1 MKTKLLAICLSVFI
15 LFTMLPICVVAD
27 DGIFT
32 IASDEDWLKFCE
44 NAQENKNATVQ
55 ITSDFDMGGKQFSE
69 VFAGT
74 IYGNGHTI
82 SYPTEGICALFG
94 DFAGEA
100 YDLVLGQK
108 DVKYATRTSTGAFAA
123 RVSGDA
129 TLFDITNN
137 LYIVVGA
144 TNINIGGLIGEI
156 SGNDI
161 EVVLTNCQNGD
172 GKIEVKQAGCAG
184 GALIGAV
191 TGENVTLTLSRCEN
205 SGTLAVNG
213 TISGISGMIGCW
225 EEPNG
230 TLTFDRCINNTSVSG
245 VIGAVTGFLAL
256 GPNEAQDNT
265 FSVSFL
271 KCANKGTLGGK
282 AVLKNTTPLLCN
294 AAGFINGTVANKI
307 SFIGCY
313 NVGNISVTYDLRSGY
328 NGGPTVI
335 SAAGFASGCTANE
348 FVIKNSYMNAT
359 VTDADTDSDYVIQ
372 SGRFTLKGN
381 EYIATNAIDLA
392 KNDATL
398 EYVASLDNKTL
409 FNADGTLIWET
420 TKTLTTAHGA
430 AIRTDL
436 PTGLRF
442 STTIS
447 KAEYEELCSTYKS
460 VKFGTIIAP
469 AAYVEQA
476 GEFTKD
482 ALDNLGYTKNYLD
495 IGGVVIDDGETVSF
509 NGCIVNIYEQHYE
522 LEYAGRGYILLED
535 YNGNETVIYADYENE
550 YYVRSVY
557 FVAVKA
563 LGDSNN
569 KLSNGAIEEIE
580 KIVAHVESK

>member
-1 MKTKLLAICLSVFI
+1 
-15 LFTMLPICVVAD
+15 
-27 DGIFT
+27 
-32 IASDEDWLKFCE
+32 
-44 NAQENKNATVQ
+44 
-55 ITSDFDMGGKQFSE
+55 
-69 VFAGT
+69 
-74 IYGNGHTI
+74 
-82 SYPTEGICALFG
+82 
-94 DFAGEA
+94 
-100 YDLVLGQK
+100 
-108 DVKYATRTSTGAFAA
+108 
-123 RVSGDA
+123 
-129 TLFDITNN
+129 
-137 LYIVVGA
+137 
-144 TNINIGGLIGEI
+144 
-156 SGNDI
+156 
-161 EVVLTNCQNGD
+161 
-172 GKIEVKQAGCAG
+172 
-184 GALIGAV
+184 
-191 TGENVTLTLSRCEN
+191 
-205 SGTLAVNG
+205 
-213 TISGISGMIGCW
+213 
-225 EEPNG
+225 
-230 TLTFDRCINNTSVSG
+230 
-245 VIGAVTGFLAL
+245 
-256 GPNEAQDNT
+256 
-265 FSVSFL
+265 
-271 KCANKGTLGGK
+271 
-282 AVLKNTTPLLCN
+282 
-294 AAGFINGTVANKI
+294 
-307 SFIGCY
+307 
-313 NVGNISVTYDLRSGY
+313 
-328 NGGPTVI
+328 
-335 SAAGFASGCTANE
+335 
-348 FVIKNSYMNAT
+348 MNAT

-398 EYVASLDNKTL
+398 EDVASLDNKTL